1 MMADAQTDYLNDYW
15 TNCKTATRNL
25 SGDWLRCYDLLFLLQ
40 GIFKFLHAKRL
51 CSKEF
56 IVLKKFGVMFYRSNT
71 T

>member
-1 MMADAQTDYLNDYW
+1 MADAQTDNLIDYW

-25 SGDWLRCYDLLFLLQ
+25 SGDWLRCNDLLFLPQ
-40 GIFKFLHAKRL
+40 GNFKFYVKRL

-56 IVLKKFGVMFYRSNT
+56 IVLEKCGVIFYRSNT